1 MPTVRQLLDEK
12 GDKVFSVAPTDTVYD
27 ALRKMEETDV
37 GSLIVID
44 GEKVVGIITERD
56 YARKVILK
64 GRASPTTRV
73 QDIMQTKVLYAEP
86 DQAVEECM
94 AIMTDKKVRHL
105 PVFERGTL
113 VGLISIGDL
122 VKSVRRR
129 SAWRQCSRPKACWV
143 PGRLCLIRSGRQGR
157 EASLHLEA
165 EGLGGFEV
173 DYPRAWWAPEPAGRL
188 GSSP

>member
-27 ALRKMEETDV
+27 ALRKMEEKD
-37 GSLIVID
+37 
-44 GEKVVGIITERD
+44 VGIITERD

-73 QDIMQTKVLYAEP
+73 QDIMETKVLYAEP

-94 AIMTDKKVRHL
+94 AIMTDKRVRHL

-113 VGLISIGDL
+113 VGVISIGDL
-122 VKSVRRR
+122 VKSIISNQKFMIDQLERFLH
-129 SAWRQCSRPKACWV
+129 
-143 PGRLCLIRSGRQGR
+143 GQG
-157 EASLHLEA
+157 S
-165 EGLGGFEV
+165 
-173 DYPRAWWAPEPAGRL
+173 
-188 GSSP
+188 

>member
-12 GDKVFSVAPTDTVYD
+12 GDKVFSVGPTDTVYD
-27 ALRKMEETDV
+27 ALRKMEEKDV

-73 QDIMQTKVLYAEP
+73 QDIMGIKVLYAQP

-94 AIMTDKKVRHL
+94 AIMTDKSCAIFL
-105 PVFERGTL
+105 
-113 VGLISIGDL
+113 
-122 VKSVRRR
+122 
-129 SAWRQCSRPKACWV
+129 
-143 PGRLCLIRSGRQGR
+143 
-157 EASLHLEA
+157 SLNGEH
-165 EGLGGFEV
+165 
-173 DYPRAWWAPEPAGRL
+173 
-188 GSSP
+188 

>member
-12 GDKVFSVAPTDTVYD
+12 GDKVFSVPPTDTVYD
-27 ALRKMEETDV
+27 ALRKMEEKDV

-73 QDIMQTKVLYAEP
+73 QDIMETKVLYAQP

-94 AIMTDKKVRHL
+94 AIMTDKRVRHL
-105 PVFERGTL
+105 PVLYMGSAPEAAQVRAFDPDGKPIANTWQGIFPVLNTKDDGYDGTAP
-113 VGLISIGDL
+113 
-122 VKSVRRR
+122 VRLL
-129 SAWRQCSRPKACWV
+129 SAQRLRPLRHDRQCLGV
-143 PGRLCLIRSGRQGR
+143 DDRLVF
-157 EASLHLEA
+157 A
-165 EGLGGFEV
+165 
-173 DYPRAWWAPEPAGRL
+173 
-188 GSSP
+188 

>member
-12 GDKVFSVAPTDTVYD
+12 GDKVFSVGPNDTVYD
-27 ALRKMEETDV
+27 ALRKMEEKDV

-64 GRASPTTRV
+64 GRASPTTLV
-73 QDIMQTKVLYAEP
+73 QDIMEIKVLYAQP

-94 AIMTDKKVRHL
+94 AIMTDKRVRHL

-113 VGLISIGDL
+113 IGVISIGDL
-122 VKSVRRR
+122 VKSIISDQKFMIDQLERF
-129 SAWRQCSRPKACWV
+129 
-143 PGRLCLIRSGRQGR
+143 
-157 EASLHLEA
+157 LH
-165 EGLGGFEV
+165 GQ
-173 DYPRAWWAPEPAGRL
+173 
-188 GSSP
+188 SS